1 MAEETKL
8 VTISMESIEGDVTKQ
23 VSVIAKRLKDKDGVS
38 LFGSTTLSSVE
49 KMVIRQYIES
59 AVRSFAGEMAPVV
72 KTYLDSSLPASVT
85 FNVTRLNEGHKNAFE
100 SCFMGYV
107 RSYTAYMVLTL
118 SSTDQ
123 AKVYSEEMNMHLKAA
138 IQLVFDKMPPPTSVK
153 TLKDMTGSIENE
165 PQLETIKQG

>member
-107 RSYTAYMVLTL
+107 RAYTAYMVLTL
-118 SSTDQ
+118 SSTDH
-123 AKVYSEEMNMHLKAA
+123 AKVYAEDMNMHLKAA
-138 IQLVFDKMPPPTSVK
+138 IQLVVDNMPRPTSVK
-153 TLKDMTGSIENE
+153 TLKDMNGSKEDE
-165 PQLETIKQG
+165 PQ

>member
-1 MAEETKL
+1 
-8 VTISMESIEGDVTKQ
+8 MESIEGDVTKQ

-38 LFGSTTLSSVE
+38 LFVSTTLSSVE

-59 AVRSFAGEMAPVV
+59 AVRSFSGEMAPVV

-100 SCFMGYV
+100 SCFIGYV
-107 RSYTAYMVLTL
+107 RAYTSYMVLTL
-118 SSTDQ
+118 SSTEQ

-138 IQLVFDKMPPPTSVK
+138 IQIAFDKMPHPTSVK

-165 PQLETIKQG
+165 RQLKTIKQG

>member
-8 VTISMESIEGDVTKQ
+8 ITISMESIESDVMKQ
-23 VSVIAKRLKDKDGVS
+23 VSVIAKRQKDKAGDS
-38 LFGSTTLSSVE
+38 LIGNTTLSAVE
-49 KMVIRQYIES
+49 KVVIRQYIES
-59 AVRSFAGEMAPVV
+59 AVRSFAGELAPVV
-72 KTYLDSSLPASVT
+72 KTYIESSIPASVT
-85 FNVTRLNEGHKNAFE
+85 FNVVRLNEGHKNAFE

-107 RSYTAYMVLTL
+107 RAYTSYMVLTL
-118 SSTDQ
+118 SSTEQ

-138 IQLVFDKMPPPTSVK
+138 IQLVFDKTPPATSVK

>member
-100 SCFMGYV
+100 SCFMGSV
-107 RSYTAYMVLTL
+107 RAYTAYMVLTL
-118 SSTDQ
+118 SSTEQ

-138 IQLVFDKMPPPTSVK
+138 IHLVFDKMPPPTSVK

>member
-72 KTYLDSSLPASVT
+72 KTYFDFLLPASVT
-85 FNVTRLNEGHKNAFE
+85 FNVTRLNEGHKDAFE

-107 RSYTAYMVLTL
+107 RAYTTYMVLTL
-118 SSTDQ
+118 SSTEQ
-123 AKVYSEEMNMHLKAA
+123 AKVYSDEADMLLKSA
-138 IQLVFDKMPPPTSVK
+138 IKLVFNKEAPSAGDK
-153 TLKDMTGSIENE
+153 TLKDMTGSMEND
-165 PQLETIKQG
+165 PQLETIK